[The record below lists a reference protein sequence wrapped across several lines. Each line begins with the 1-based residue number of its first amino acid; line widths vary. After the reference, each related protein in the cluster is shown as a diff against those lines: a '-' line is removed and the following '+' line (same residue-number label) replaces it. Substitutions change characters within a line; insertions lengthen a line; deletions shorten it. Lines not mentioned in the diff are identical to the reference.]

1 MNVTFDLIE
10 HVIFK
15 ISYMSGTI
23 LAAFSKITI
32 FLFNMPK
39 KHKINEQMVITCALI
54 FIIFFII
61 ILFYIIIIF

>member
-1 MNVTFDLIE
+1 MDVAFDLIE
-10 HVIFK
+10 NVIFK

-23 LAAFSKITI
+23 FAAFSKITT

-39 KHKINEQMVITCALI
+39 KHKKNEQMAITCALI